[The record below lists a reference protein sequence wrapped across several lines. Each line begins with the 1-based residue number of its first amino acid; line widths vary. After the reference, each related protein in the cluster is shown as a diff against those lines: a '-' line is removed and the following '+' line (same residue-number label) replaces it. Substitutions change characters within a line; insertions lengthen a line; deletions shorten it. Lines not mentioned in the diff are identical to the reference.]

1 MALVYNAPNLG
12 FTKAGFSSTNKEV
25 NPFHKTT
32 IGRPRK
38 WLLEAAADIG
48 LDYSELSHEVT
59 NHFKEHVAK
68 RHGLGAL
75 AMTDTDF
82 EKIPTIVRKP
92 DLAIIGIVRKGE
104 IRNVYVKMESGATYL
119 YFDKVLD
126 SNHNKALRA
135 CTYFKIGKPLDMENL
150 ERIVNMNGSSD
161 LSVAKKVIAAG
172 GHPGGEV

>member
-1 MALVYNAPNLG
+1 VLSPAPIFD
-12 FTKAGFSSTNKEV
+12 FTNPGLSCINKEV

-32 IGRPRK
+32 IGKPRK

-68 RHGLGAL
+68 RHGSGAL
-75 AMTDTDF
+75 AMTDKDF
-82 EKIPTIVRKP
+82 EKIPAIVRNP
-92 DLAIIGIVRKGE
+92 DLAIIGTVRKGE
-104 IRNVYVKMESGATYL
+104 IRNVYAKMEPEATYL

-135 CTYFKIGKPLDMENL
+135 CTYFKISKPLDMENL
-150 ERIVNMNGSSD
+150 VRIVNMNGSSD
-161 LSVAKKVIAAG
+161 LSRAKKVIAAG